1 MVFFFRYKR
10 EGSKHKINTFLNKI
24 HIISK
29 QTVHNI
35 YNNLCLVKRGMRL
48 NRGEG

>member
-1 MVFFFRYKR
+1 M
-10 EGSKHKINTFLNKI
+10 SLKHILYTI
-24 HIISK
+24 TK

-35 YNNLCLVKRGMRL
+35 YNNLCLVKRGKSL